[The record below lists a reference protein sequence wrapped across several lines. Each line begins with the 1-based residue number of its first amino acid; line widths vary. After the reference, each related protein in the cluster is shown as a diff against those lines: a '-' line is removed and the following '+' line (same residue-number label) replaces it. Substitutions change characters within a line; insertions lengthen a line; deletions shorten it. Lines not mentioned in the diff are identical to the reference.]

1 MMNVNRI
8 ESKWMAILTFGFEVT
23 LLAAKSQ
30 WAEKGQTTNGDE
42 GNSNGS
48 SGDTCAAQTSIR
60 DGRLD

>member
-1 MMNVNRI
+1 
-8 ESKWMAILTFGFEVT
+8 MAILTFGFEVT